1 MVQNNDRYT
10 SKIGKHKI
18 LILEDS
24 LYDEELVRL
33 ELAKISRDFVIQ
45 SAQDRDEFINLIR
58 NFKPEIV
65 LSDFH
70 LKDFNGNE
78 ALEITRNNIDAIFI
92 FVSGKIGEEFA
103 IEALKNGANDY
114 VLKGNIEK
122 LQLALT
128 RAIDEKKM
136 KIERERE
143 EKMKQ
148 LILENISEIIYL
160 IQIDRTTHSIRNL
173 KFISNKIEDVLGF
186 SAQEY
191 EENPALQARLLEVI
205 TKSGLLAGKTNG
217 PILREFKLTKK
228 EGSEIWFED
237 SLVPVRGQDSAIVTI
252 LGSARDITERK
263 GFEEERAAFA
273 QSIFEQNEKLKAF
286 ADIVS
291 HKIRG
296 PLARIIGLLNQMQP
310 EDFASNRYLQ
320 LVQDE
325 AHLFDKK
332 IFELAELLEGGGF
345 ANTGS
350 NEIPLNN
357 D

>member
-1 MVQNNDRYT
+1 MEPGKDNNITR
-10 SKIGKHKI
+10 IGEYKI

-24 LYDEELVRL
+24 SYDEELVRL
-33 ELAKISRDFVIQ
+33 ELSKISRDFVIQ
-45 SAQDRDEFINLIR
+45 CAHDRDEFITLIK

-70 LKDFNGNE
+70 LRDFNGNE

-103 IEALKNGANDY
+103 IEAIKKGANDY

-122 LQLALT
+122 LRLALT
-128 RAIDEKKM
+128 RAIEEKQM
-136 KIERERE
+136 KVERERE

-148 LILENISEIIYL
+148 SILENISEIIYL
-160 IQIDRTTHSIRNL
+160 IQIDRTTNSIRKL
-173 KFISNKIEDVLGF
+173 KFISNKVEEVLGY
-186 SAQEY
+186 SAKEF
-191 EENPALQARLLEVI
+191 EESAALISRLMEVI
-205 TKSGLLAGKTNG
+205 TSSGLISGKTNG
-217 PILREFKLTKK
+217 PVFREFKMNKK
-228 EGSEIWFED
+228 EGSEVWFED
-237 SLVPVRGQDSAIVTI
+237 SLVTIKSQDSGNLTI

-263 GFEEERAAFA
+263 SFEEERAAFT
-273 QSIFEQNEKLKAF
+273 QNIFEQNEKLIAF

-296 PLARIIGLLNQMQP
+296 PLARIIGLLNHMKP
-310 EDFASNRYLQ
+310 ADFASNPYLQ
-320 LVQDE
+320 LVQNE

-345 ANTGS
+345 ADTNS
-350 NEIPLNN
+350 NEIPLN
-357 D
+357 